1 MNLEELRAKIAN
13 MSLEE
18 VTARLAEI
26 DVEVRSISEAEAPE
40 DGAAERV
47 DMLTTETEEL
57 QARQKDLEEIAK
69 RKQAVKDIED
79 GKTQTRTIETGGKNT
94 MADNYTAASPEYR
107 SAWLKNMA
115 INARGEK
122 MFGELSEVEQRAFM
136 FTTENSGNVVPTEL
150 QNRIIDRVKAE
161 APMYEDAA
169 KSAITK
175 GFAIPVRTDIAAG
188 DASVVK
194 EGTAAADEQDN
205 FTQIEL
211 SGVEIAK
218 TATLTRK
225 MQFQS
230 IDAFED
236 WLVGDISKRI
246 LVAKEKVL
254 MARLDGAAPATGIA
268 AVSEVAIDSANVMTG
283 AKVVYDDKTIRSIM
297 AKIDEAGQVVVYAN
311 RATIFNGF
319 AGIDDGAGHK
329 AFIPSPMSDPTVAGV
344 LYGATV
350 KPDPNLADNVAYFV
364 VKGALKANSFAPL
377 EVFATKEAKTANT
390 IYTGTEI
397 FDGGL
402 ENPLA
407 AVKAT
412 FTVSA

>member
-1 MNLEELRAKIAN
+1 MNLEQLREQIAN

-18 VTARLAEI
+18 VTARLAAI
-26 DVEVRSISEAEAPE
+26 DTEVRSISEAETPE
-40 DGAAERV
+40 EGAAEKV
-47 DMLTTETEEL
+47 EALTMETEEL

-69 RKQAVKDIED
+69 RKEAVKSIED
-79 GKTQTRTIETGGKNT
+79 GTLETRTIETGGTNT
-94 MADNYTAASPEYR
+94 MAEVYTANSPEYR

-115 INARGEK
+115 INARGEH
-122 MFGELSEVEQRAFM
+122 MFGELSEVEQRAFT
-136 FTTENSGNVVPTEL
+136 FTTENSGSVVPTEL
-150 QNRIIDRVKAE
+150 QNRIIDRVKSE

-175 GFAIPVRTDIAAG
+175 GFAIPVRTNIAAG
-188 DASVVK
+188 DAGVVA
-194 EGTAAADEQDN
+194 EGAAAADEQDT

-246 LVAKEKVL
+246 LVAKERVL
-254 MARLDGAAPATGIA
+254 IARLNKMAPATGVAI
-268 AVSEVAIDSANVMTG
+268 VSEVAIAADNVLPTET
-283 AKVVYDDKTIRSIM
+283 YSDESIRKIM
-297 AKIDEAGQVVVYAN
+297 GQIDEAGQVVVYAN
-311 RATIFNGF
+311 RKTIFNGL
-319 AGIDDGAGHK
+319 AGITDEAGHK
-329 AFIPSPMSDPTVAGV
+329 AFIPSPMSDPIVAGT
-344 LYGATV
+344 LYGAQV
-350 KPDPNLADNVAYFV
+350 KPDPNLNDDDAYFI

-407 AVKAT
+407 AVQVT
-412 FTVSA
+412 FHE